1 MKYHRNKKYN
11 LEKNKKLHINENYIL
26 NNIRYK
32 LFNISINL
40 NDKNLEDIKKYSKSN
55 NYFKENIINNL
66 INNSYYYEKKKQIY
80 ICKNINLYSCQY
92 FLVLKQLIFLN
103 QNINLFRQLRYPE
116 QARDSMVLLLL
127 CDESELR
134 YKIYG

>member
-66 INNSYYYEKKKQIY
+66 INNSYYYEKKKTDIY
-80 ICKNINLYSCQY
+80 
-92 FLVLKQLIFLN
+92 
-103 QNINLFRQLRYPE
+103 
-116 QARDSMVLLLL
+116 M
-127 CDESELR
+127 
-134 YKIYG
+134 